1 MGSMSIWHW
10 VIVLLVVMMVFGTKK
25 VRTIG
30 GDLGLARTVGGVFA
44 AVTAADAG
52 QREHEG
58 GAQEGRGGTSK
69 AELHTRGSYCKR
81 K

>member
-30 GDLGLARTVGGVFA
+30 GDLGA
-44 AVTAADAG
+44 AIKAFRKSMEEPQSDDPGPAPKIEAQGNDSSSTLNRNGQKAD
-52 QREHEG
+52 
-58 GAQEGRGGTSK
+58 TSQ
-69 AELHTRGSYCKR
+69 
-81 K
+81 

>member
-30 GDLGLARTVGGVFA
+30 GDLGAAIKAFRKSVDEPQQDEPPPKIEAQVGAPGS
-44 AVTAADAG
+44 TLNRSEQKAD
-52 QREHEG
+52 
-58 GAQEGRGGTSK
+58 S
-69 AELHTRGSYCKR
+69 SN
-81 K
+81 

>member
-30 GDLGLARTVGGVFA
+30 GDLGAAIKAFRKSVDDPQQDEPPPKIEAQGGVPGS
-44 AVTAADAG
+44 TLNRSEQKAD
-52 QREHEG
+52 
-58 GAQEGRGGTSK
+58 SK
-69 AELHTRGSYCKR
+69 R
-81 K
+81 

>member
-30 GDLGLARTVGGVFA
+30 GDLGA
-44 AVTAADAG
+44 AIKAFRKSVDEPQQDEPPPKIEA
-52 QREHEG
+52 QG
-58 GAQEGRGGTSK
+58 GATGSTLNRSEQK
-69 AELHTRGSYCKR
+69 ADSSN
-81 K
+81 

>member
-30 GDLGLARTVGGVFA
+30 GDLGA
-44 AVTAADAG
+44 AIKAFRKSMEEPQPDEPTPKI
-52 QREHEG
+52 E
-58 GAQEGRGGTSK
+58 AQSGSRGGSTLNRNEQK
-69 AELHTRGSYCKR
+69 ADSSH
-81 K
+81 